1 MLYNVRP
8 VPYRARFTPYHA
20 RTVPHYRKP
29 VDIQPASRHTR
40 LVPYRARRPRS
51 PEYCLSP
58 AFCLLIAWFAAANGL
73 RPLLTILTAAAIHE
87 CGHLLILRL
96 CGAHVF
102 GFRLSV
108 LGAVLETDCAR
119 LSYGRELAAI
129 CAGPAANFLAASL
142 FGAAG
147 NPYPALSGAN
157 LALCAFNLLP
167 VRPLDGG
174 RALEC
179 AVSCAAGPAAGDRI
193 ARVISAFSAA
203 ALAIALAS
211 LMWISRGNLWLLP
224 AAFAMAAR
232 VFQEI
237 YR

>member
-1 MLYNVRP
+1 MLYNARPVPHDRWPVNMRP
-8 VPYRARFTPYHA
+8 VPYNKRSVNARS
-20 RTVPHYRKP
+20 VP
-29 VDIQPASRHTR
+29 RHTR

-51 PEYCLSP
+51 PEYSLSP

-73 RPLLTILTAAAIHE
+73 RPLLTILIAAAIHE

-142 FGAAG
+142 FAAAG

-179 AVSCAAGPAAGDRI
+179 AISCAAGPAIGDRI
-193 ARVISAFSAA
+193 ARVIGAFGAA

-232 VFQEI
+232 AFREI